1 MVIASPPLFFKPRH
15 VCTSPIGNY
24 HTIKFVNHI
33 KKCSQWALAYFLCV
47 VPDPWQENETTFF
60 LGCFF
65 CSLLIEFFSRRE
77 FEILNIK
84 FFVTGGEAST
94 CSIASKRY
102 PHITNYFSAC
112 SFKRNLNI
120 SISNLSF
127 PGCGTNSETYVP
139 RLCFTRLCLQTR
151 EFVIEICMK

>member
-1 MVIASPPLFFKPRH
+1 MYNKWHWMRGIAVNSSFLWVDFLHTLFKKHPPFSSTRH
-15 VCTSPIGNY
+15 VVRRLNYPPPVVLPACASNGNY

-102 PHITNYFSAC
+102 PHITNYFSAVL
-112 SFKRNLNI
+112 K
-120 SISNLSF
+120 
-127 PGCGTNSETYVP
+127 ET
-139 RLCFTRLCLQTR
+139 
-151 EFVIEICMK
+151 

>member
-1 MVIASPPLFFKPRH
+1 MALNAGYRRQLFLPLGGLFTHVVQKASPLNSSCSIRRVNYPPPVVLPA
-15 VCTSPIGNY
+15 CASNGNY

-102 PHITNYFSAC
+102 PHITTYFSAV
-112 SFKRNLNI
+112 SK
-120 SISNLSF
+120 
-127 PGCGTNSETYVP
+127 ET
-139 RLCFTRLCLQTR
+139 LTTQF
-151 EFVIEICMK
+151 